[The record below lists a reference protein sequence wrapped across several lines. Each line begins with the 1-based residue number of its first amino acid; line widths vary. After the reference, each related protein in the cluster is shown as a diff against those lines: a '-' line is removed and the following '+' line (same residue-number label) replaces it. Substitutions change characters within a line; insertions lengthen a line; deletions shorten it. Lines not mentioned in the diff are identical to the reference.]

1 MKLKLQKYPKKPKA
15 SASVASKE
23 NYLKRVSDIDAANR
37 SRIAENKKSEA
48 LSKRIAGLGS
58 ATSILSRRSK
68 VSSTPRKKRSGGKKR
83 KK

>member
-1 MKLKLQKYPKKPKA
+1 MKLKLLKYPKKPKT

-23 NYLKRVSDIDAANR
+23 AYLKRVSEIDAANR

-58 ATSILSRRSK
+58 ASSILSRRS
-68 VSSTPRKKRSGGKKR
+68 VPSAPRKRSGGKKR